1 MPTPHRVINAD
12 PHKSRISCAF
22 FYEPVRIL
30 RPAAAYCSSIAP
42 FMHDR
47 HHLCYESLTNC
58 KDCRVNLSSQLLWG
72 AVQAFQA
79 TVRPAESLMRPEDHP
94 E

>member
-30 RPAAAYCSSIAP
+30 LPAAANICSIAR

-47 HHLCYESLTNC
+47 HHVCHKES
-58 KDCRVNLSSQLLWG
+58 DR
-72 AVQAFQA
+72 
-79 TVRPAESLMRPEDHP
+79 
-94 E
+94 

>member
-30 RPAAAYCSSIAP
+30 RPAAANVCSIAR

-47 HHLCYESLTNC
+47 HHVCHKES
-58 KDCRVNLSSQLLWG
+58 DR
-72 AVQAFQA
+72 
-79 TVRPAESLMRPEDHP
+79 
-94 E
+94 